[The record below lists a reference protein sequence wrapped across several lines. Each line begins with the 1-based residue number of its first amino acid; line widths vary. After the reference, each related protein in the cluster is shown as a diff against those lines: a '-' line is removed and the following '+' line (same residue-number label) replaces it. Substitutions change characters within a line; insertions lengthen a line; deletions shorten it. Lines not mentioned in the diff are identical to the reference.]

1 MPDEFD
7 SATEPS
13 RSAVT
18 PAPVTTGDKSKI
30 EAKLV
35 VATTIATL
43 LYAVL
48 ETIQANTEVLAFLPS
63 WAQGIVLAVL
73 PTLLAFLAGYR
84 VPSNRV

>member
-7 SATEPS
+7 SATEPN

-18 PAPVTTGDKSKI
+18 PSAVTGNKAKI
-30 EAKLV
+30 ESKLV

-48 ETIQANTEVLAFLPS
+48 ETIQANTEVLSFLPT